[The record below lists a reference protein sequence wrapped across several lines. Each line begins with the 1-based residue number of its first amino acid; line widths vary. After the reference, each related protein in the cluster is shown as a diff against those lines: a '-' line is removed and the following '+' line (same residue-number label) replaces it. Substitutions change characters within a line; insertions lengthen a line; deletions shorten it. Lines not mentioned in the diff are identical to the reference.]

1 MWSIYRR
8 YHLLIVGQR
17 DDAVASTCTEAVVGA
32 LARYLPA
39 SRARLV
45 RAADTRR
52 VGVLI
57 GTGQQDVAIM
67 AAGSAEALYLG
78 EPPFNDIRDLPLRLI
93 VSFGSHVLVCR
104 QEFMALHAYLLAQT
118 LVEHKHALPFP
129 ACAPDGVVPAH
140 RGSHA
145 FFNGEGRPTP
155 HDV

>member
-1 MWSIYRR
+1 MNRRELLALGMGIAVVALGADKSVAAPERKRLGGLLLADLEPDRMWSIYRR

-52 VGVLI
+52 VCVLI

-67 AAGSAEALYLG
+67 AAG
-78 EPPFNDIRDLPLRLI
+78 
-93 VSFGSHVLVCR
+93 
-104 QEFMALHAYLLAQT
+104 
-118 LVEHKHALPFP
+118 
-129 ACAPDGVVPAH
+129 
-140 RGSHA
+140 
-145 FFNGEGRPTP
+145 
-155 HDV
+155 